1 MITIKGF
8 KPRLYQETIFASS
21 ALKNSLVVLP
31 TGMGKSMIFIM
42 LAVQRLNNYPKSKIL
57 ILAPT
62 KPLCEQHVQSC
73 MNYIDI
79 EKEKVVL
86 FTGLVKPEK
95 RAKLWEDARIIIST
109 PQGLEND
116 IINRK
121 IDFKDVSLLVIDEC
135 HRAVKEYSYVWLAK
149 QYEKLAKFPRI
160 LGLTASPGS
169 DIESISEI
177 CKNLFI
183 ENVEL
188 RTESDP
194 DVKPYIQDVKISWI
208 KVELPDEFKQIHKY
222 LKDCYNSKLKD
233 IKQYGYISDAIIAN
247 GSKKSLLDLQAALHG
262 EIAGGNKDFEIL
274 KSVSLAAEAMKV
286 QHALELLET
295 QGITALNRYIS
306 RIMKDARTTKVKATQ
321 NLANDFNF
329 RSAWIKTQTLSE
341 NGIEHPKIEKLKQE
355 IKKAI
360 SLSENSKIIV
370 FNHYRDNAEKIVDE
384 LNKIDNAKA
393 MLFVGQQKKGNT
405 GLSQK
410 KQIKMLDD
418 FRSGRFN
425 ILVSTSVAEEGL
437 DIPKVDIVIFY
448 EPIPSAIRHIQ
459 RRGRTGRLEKGEV
472 KILMT
477 KGTRDEAYRWSA
489 HHKEK
494 RMYRTLDSLRKK
506 IHIHLKD
513 IKNET
518 ENLKEQKKLDSYD
531 NPNHQSSS
539 KNLILVDH
547 RERGSKVIK
556 ELIELGN
563 KVKIE
568 QLESA
573 DFLCSERTGIEYKN
587 KGDFINSI
595 IDGRMLEQ
603 AKNLK
608 NSFERPLIIVEGEED
623 IYSIRKIHPHA
634 IQGMIAAITVGFGIP
649 ILYTKNFRETS
660 SILSII
666 ASREQQGENRYFSPH
681 ASNKPMTIKEMQEY
695 IVSSLPN
702 IGPLL
707 AKELME
713 SFGSVS
719 EVFNAPEEKL
729 MEIDKVGKKKAKGIR
744 DIVDRKYV
752 CG

>member
-1 MITIKGF
+1 MVTIKGF
-8 KPRLYQETIFASS
+8 RPRLYQETILASS
-21 ALKNSLVVLP
+21 TLKNSLVVLP
-31 TGMGKSMIFIM
+31 TGMGKSMIFLM
-42 LAVQRLNNYPKSKIL
+42 LAVHRLSSYPKSKIL

-62 KPLCEQHVQSC
+62 KPLCEQHIQSC
-73 MNYIDI
+73 RNYLDI
-79 EKEKVVL
+79 EAEKVAL
-86 FTGLVKPEK
+86 FTGHVKSEK
-95 RAKLWEDARIIIST
+95 RADLWKDARIIVST

-116 IINRK
+116 IINQK
-121 IDFKDVSLLVIDEC
+121 IGLEDVSLLVLDEC
-135 HRAVKEYSYVWLAK
+135 HRAVKDYSYVWIAK

-160 LGLTASPGS
+160 LGLTASPGT
-169 DIESISEI
+169 DLESISEI
-177 CKNLFI
+177 CKNLFV
-183 ENVEL
+183 ENIEL
-188 RTESDP
+188 RTEHDP

-208 KVELPDEFKQIHKY
+208 KVELPDEFKKIHKY
-222 LKDCYNSKLKD
+222 LKDCFNSKLRD
-233 IKQYGYISDAIIAN
+233 IKKYGYISDNIIAN

-262 EIAGGNKDFEIL
+262 EIASGNKDFDIL

-295 QGITALNRYIS
+295 QGITALNKYID
-306 RIMKDARTTKVKATQ
+306 RIMKDARTTKVKATK

-329 RSAWIKTQTLSE
+329 RSAWIKTQTLHE
-341 NGIEHPKIEKLKQE
+341 NGIEHPKLGNLVRLIKQ
-355 IKKAI
+355 AI
-360 SLSENSKIIV
+360 SKSDDSKIMV
-370 FNHYRDNAEKIVDE
+370 FNQYRDNAAKIVDE

-393 MLFVGQQKKGNT
+393 MLFVGQQKKGST

-410 KQIKMLDD
+410 KQIKMLED
-418 FRSGRFN
+418 FKSGKFN
-425 ILVSTSVAEEGL
+425 ILVATSVAEEGL
-437 DIPKVDIVIFY
+437 DIPKVDTVIFY

-472 KILMT
+472 NILMT

-494 RMYRTLDSLRKK
+494 RMYRTLDSLKRK
-506 IHIHLKD
+506 IHIHLREIKD
-513 IKNET
+513 EKDKI
-518 ENLKEQKKLDSYD
+518 KEQKKLDSYD
-531 NPNHQSSS
+531 SAKHQGSSR
-539 KNLILVDH
+539 NIILIDH
-547 RERGSKVIK
+547 REKGSKVIK

-563 KVKIE
+563 NVKIE
-568 QLESA
+568 NLESA
-573 DFLCSERTGIEYKN
+573 DFICSERTGIEYK
-587 KGDFINSI
+587 KKEDFINSI

-608 NSFERPLIIVEGEED
+608 NSFERPIIIVEGEED

-649 ILYTKNFRETS
+649 IIYTKNYKETS

-666 ASREQQGENRYFSPH
+666 AGREQQGENRYFSPH
-681 ASNKPMTIKEMQEY
+681 ASNKPMTIKNMQEY

-707 AKELME
+707 AKELLKR
-713 SFGSVS
+713 FGSVS

-729 MEIDKVGKKKAKGIR
+729 RKIDKVGEKKAKGIR

-752 CG
+752 SE